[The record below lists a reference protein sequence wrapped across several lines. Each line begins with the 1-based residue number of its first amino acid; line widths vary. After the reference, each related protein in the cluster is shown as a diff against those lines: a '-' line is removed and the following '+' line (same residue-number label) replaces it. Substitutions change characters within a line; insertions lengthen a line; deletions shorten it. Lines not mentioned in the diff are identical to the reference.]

1 MKKTNQSLILL
12 VLMAMIFF
20 SCTTKKEAQIADHV
34 FTNGKIY
41 TVNDSSPWAEA
52 VAVKANKIIFV
63 GTAQEAKSYIGKTTE
78 VTDLGGKMLMPGFVE
93 SHIHPTV
100 AWVTEGADLQ
110 TDDKKE
116 MFQRLIKWADE
127 NPQSPVVRGFG
138 WRYSIFPKEGP
149 DKKTLDSLF
158 PDKPVF
164 LIAIDGHGAW
174 VNSKVFE
181 MTGVDKNTPDP
192 MPGFSTYQRY
202 PETGEPTG
210 FLVEIPA
217 FIGILGKLIPTDLN
231 AVKQGMETY
240 MQKFSEAGITTAFD
254 AGILG
259 IAQHEGYDLYQQLE
273 KEGKL
278 SLRIFGSYY
287 YNKPDEDPFAPFL
300 ELNSKYQSELVKASI
315 LKINVDGGDAQY
327 TAAML
332 HPYAG
337 KKDFKGEL
345 LMKKERLN
353 EIVKEANDKGIPT
366 FAHIIGDAGVRA
378 YLDAVE
384 YARKKNPEAKTRHT
398 ASHIVF
404 MDNADIPRFKQLNV
418 SGQMS
423 AQWAT
428 PDPSILVMSADRLG
442 LDFIKANYMK
452 MGSLVRSGAN
462 VGLGTDW
469 FAAGYYSTYKPLE
482 AIYVA
487 MTRSMVQGKG
497 LMDQLLPV
505 SEVITLEQ
513 ALHASTMGSAYI
525 LNMEKQIGS
534 IEKGKLADF
543 VVLDKNLFEIPVT
556 EIKNTQVLLTV
567 MNGKVQHQKEL

>member
-1 MKKTNQSLILL
+1 MKKTTQNIFLITLMLTLL
-12 VLMAMIFF
+12 F
-20 SCTTKKEAQIADHV
+20 SCVTQKNDEAADHI
-34 FTNGKIY
+34 FTNGKVY
-41 TVNDSSPWAEA
+41 TVNDSLPWAEA

-63 GTAQEAKSYIGKTTE
+63 GTSEEAKSYIGKQTE
-78 VTDLGGKMLMPGFVE
+78 VTDLAGKMLMPGFVE

-100 AWVTEGADLQ
+100 AWVTVGADLQ
-110 TDDKKE
+110 TDDKQE
-116 MFQRLIKWADE
+116 MFQRLKQWADE
-127 NPQSPVVRGFG
+127 NPQSPVIRGFG
-138 WRYSIFPKEGP
+138 WRYGLFPQEGP

-181 MTGVDKNTPDP
+181 MTGIDKNTPDP

-202 PETGEPTG
+202 PKTGEPTG

-217 FIGILGKLIPTDLN
+217 FIGILGKLIPTDLT
-231 AVKQGMETY
+231 AVKEGMETY
-240 MQKFSEAGITTAFD
+240 MHKFSEAGITTAFD

-278 SLRIFGSYY
+278 SVRTFGSYY
-287 YNKPDEDPFAPFL
+287 YNKPEEDPFAPFL

-315 LKINVDGGDAQY
+315 LKINVDGGEAQY

-332 HPYAG
+332 HPYVG
-337 KKDFKGEL
+337 KKGFKGEL
-345 LMKKERLN
+345 LMKIERLN
-353 EIVKEANDKGIPT
+353 EIVKEANNRGIPT

-398 ASHIVF
+398 ASHIVY
-404 MDNADIPRFKQLNV
+404 MDDSDIPRFKQLDV

-428 PDPSILVMSADRLG
+428 PDPSVLGMSADRLG
-442 LDFIKANYMK
+442 LDFVKANYMK
-452 MGSLVRSGAN
+452 IGSLVRSGAN

-469 FAAGYYSTYKPLE
+469 FAAGYYSTYRPLE

-487 MTRSMVQGKG
+487 TTRSMVHGKG
-497 LMDQLLPV
+497 LMDQLPPV

-513 ALHASTMGSAYI
+513 ALYASTMGSAYI
-525 LNMEKQIGS
+525 LNVEKQIGS

-543 VVLDKNLFEIPVT
+543 IVVEKNLFDIPVT
-556 EIKNTQVLLTV
+556 EVKNTRVLLTV
-567 MNGKVQHQKEL
+567 MNGKVRHKKDM

>member
-1 MKKTNQSLILL
+1 MKKTTRKLTLIVLLAMLIL
-12 VLMAMIFF
+12 
-20 SCTTKKEAQIADHV
+20 SCTNKKAEDIADMV

-41 TVNDSSPWAEA
+41 TVNDSLPWAEA
-52 VAVKANKIIFV
+52 VAVKGNKIIFV
-63 GTAQEAKSYIGKTTE
+63 GTSQEAKSYIGKHTE
-78 VTDLGGKMLMPGFVE
+78 VTDLAGKMLMPGFVE

-100 AWVTEGADLQ
+100 AWVTVGADLQ

-116 MFQRLIKWADE
+116 MFQRLIKWEEE
-127 NPQSPVVRGFG
+127 NPQSPVIRGFG
-138 WRYSIFPKEGP
+138 WRYGLFPQEGP

-158 PDKPVF
+158 PNKPVF

-202 PETGEPTG
+202 PKTGEPTG

-217 FIGILGKLIPTDLN
+217 FIGILGKLIPTDLS
-231 AVKQGMETY
+231 AVKEGMETY
-240 MQKFSEAGITTAFD
+240 MHKFSEAGITTAFD

-273 KEGKL
+273 KERKL
-278 SLRIFGSYY
+278 SIRIFGSYY

-315 LKINVDGGDAQY
+315 LKINVDGGEAQY

-337 KKDFKGEL
+337 KKDFKGEM

-353 EIVKEANDKGIPT
+353 EIVKGANDKGIPT

-384 YARKKNPEAKTRHT
+384 YARKNNPQAKTRHT
-398 ASHIVF
+398 ASHIVY
-404 MDNADIPRFKQLNV
+404 MDDADIPRFKQLDV

-423 AQWAT
+423 AQWAA
-428 PDPSILVMSADRLG
+428 PDPSVLGMSADRLG
-442 LDFIKANYMK
+442 LDFVKANYMK

-469 FAAGYYSTYKPLE
+469 FAAGYYSTYRPLE

-487 MTRSMVQGKG
+487 MTRSMVHGKG
-497 LMDQLLPV
+497 LMDQLPPA

-513 ALHASTMGSAYI
+513 ALYASTMGSAYI
-525 LNMEKQIGS
+525 LNAEKQIGS

-543 VVLDKNLFEIPVT
+543 IVFDKNLFDIPVT
-556 EIKNTQVLLTV
+556 EIKNTRVLLTV
-567 MNGKVQHQKEL
+567 MNGKVQHKKDI

>member
-1 MKKTNQSLILL
+1 MKKSYPRMPLL
-12 VLMAMIFF
+12 AFLAVLLF
-20 SCTTKKEAQIADHV
+20 SFSPAQAKETADMV
-34 FTNGKIY
+34 FTNGRIY
-41 TVNDSSPWAEA
+41 TVNKAQPWAEA
-52 VAVKANKIIFV
+52 VAVKDKKIIFV
-63 GTAQEAKSYIGKTTE
+63 GSAKEAKSYVGHQTK
-78 VTDLGGKMLMPGFVE
+78 VTDLAGKMMMPGFVE

-100 AWVTEGADLQ
+100 AWLTIGADLQ
-110 TDDKKE
+110 TDDRQE
-116 MFQRLIKWADE
+116 MMQRLKQWADE

-138 WRYSIFPKEGP
+138 WRYGLFPQEGP

-181 MTGVDKNTPDP
+181 MTGIDKNTPDP

-217 FIGILGKLIPTDLN
+217 FIGILGKLIPTDLST
-231 AVKQGMETY
+231 VKGGMEAY
-240 MQKFSEAGITTAFD
+240 MHKFSEAGITTVLD

-259 IAQHEGYDLYQQLE
+259 IPQHEGYELYQQLE

-278 SLRIFGSYY
+278 TVRTFGTYY
-287 YNKPDEDPFAPFL
+287 YNQPEEDPFAPFL

-315 LKINVDGGDAQY
+315 LKINIDGGEAQY

-332 HPYAG
+332 HPYVG
-337 KKDFKGEL
+337 KGDFKGDL
-345 LMKKERLN
+345 LMTDERTF
-353 EIVKEANDKGIPT
+353 EIVKEANDRGIPT
-366 FAHIIGDAGVRA
+366 FAHVIGDRGVRQ
-378 YLDAVE
+378 YLDAVA
-384 YARKKNPEAKTRHT
+384 YARKTNPKSKTRHT
-398 ASHIVF
+398 ASHIVYI
-404 MDNADIPRFKQLNV
+404 DDADLPRFKQLGV
-418 SGQMS
+418 SGQFS

-428 PDPSILVMSADRLG
+428 PDPSILGMVADRLG
-442 LDFIKANYMK
+442 LDFVKSNYMK
-452 MGSLVRSGAN
+452 MGSLVRSEAN

-487 MTRSMVQGKG
+487 ATRSMVHGKG
-497 LMDQLLPV
+497 LMDQLPPV

-525 LNMEKQIGS
+525 LNIEDKIGS
-534 IEKGKLADF
+534 IEKGKFADF
-543 VVLDKNLFEIPVT
+543 IVFEKNLFEMPLT
-556 EIKNTQVLLTV
+556 EVKNAKVVLTV
-567 MNGKVQHQKEL
+567 MNGKVTHQSK

>member
-1 MKKTNQSLILL
+1 MKKILL
-12 VLMAMIFF
+12 QLSAGLVTVLVLSGFAPQQQGE
-20 SCTTKKEAQIADHV
+20 TADQV
-34 FTNGKIY
+34 FTNGKVY
-41 TVNDSSPWAEA
+41 TVNAAQPWAEA
-52 VAVKANKIIFV
+52 VAVKGKKIVFV
-63 GTAQEAKSYIGKTTE
+63 GSTKDAKSYVGKQTK
-78 VTDLGGKMLMPGFVE
+78 VTDLAGKMLMPGFVE
-93 SHIHPTV
+93 SHTHPTV
-100 AWVTEGADLQ
+100 AWLTIGADLQ
-110 TDDKKE
+110 TDDKQE
-116 MFQRLIKWADE
+116 MFRRLKQWADE

-138 WRYSIFPKEGP
+138 WRYGIFPQEGP
-149 DKKTLDSLF
+149 DKKALDSLF

-174 VNSKVFE
+174 VNSKVLN

-217 FIGILGKLIPTDLN
+217 FIGILGKLIPADLS
-231 AVKQGMETY
+231 AVKAGMETY
-240 MQKFSEAGITTAFD
+240 MAKFSAAGITTVLD

-259 IAQHEGYDLYQQLE
+259 IQQHEGYDLYQQLE

-278 SLRIFGSYY
+278 TVRTFGTYY
-287 YNKPDEDPFAPFL
+287 YNKPEEDPFAPFL
-300 ELNSKYQSELVKASI
+300 ALNSKYQSELVKAAI
-315 LKINVDGGDAQY
+315 LKINIDGGESQY

-337 KKDFKGEL
+337 KGDFRGDL
-345 LMKKERLN
+345 LMTDERTN
-353 EIVKEANDKGIPT
+353 EIVKTANDRGIPT
-366 FAHIIGDAGVRA
+366 FAHIIGDRGVRQ
-378 YLDAVE
+378 YLNAVE
-384 YARKKNPEAKTRHT
+384 YARKANPQSQTRHT
-398 ASHIVF
+398 ASHIVYI
-404 MDNADIPRFKQLNV
+404 DDADIPRFKQLGV
-418 SGQMS
+418 SGQFS

-428 PDPSILVMSADRLG
+428 PDAAVLGLSANRLG
-442 LDFIKANYMK
+442 LDFVKANYVRL
-452 MGSLVRSGAN
+452 GSVLRSGAN

-487 MTRSMVQGKG
+487 TTRKMIHGKG
-497 LMDQLLPV
+497 VMEQLPPA

-543 VVLDKNLFEIPVT
+543 IVFEKSLFDMPLS
-556 EIKNTQVLLTV
+556 EIKNAKVLLTV
-567 MNGKVQHQKEL
+567 MNGNVTHGSK

>member
-1 MKKTNQSLILL
+1 MPLL
-12 VLMAMIFF
+12 AFLAVLLF
-20 SCTTKKEAQIADHV
+20 SFSPAQAKETADMV
-34 FTNGKIY
+34 FTNGRIY
-41 TVNDSSPWAEA
+41 TVNKAQPWAEA
-52 VAVKANKIIFV
+52 VAVKDKKIIFV
-63 GTAQEAKSYIGKTTE
+63 GSAKEAKAYVGHQTK
-78 VTDLGGKMLMPGFVE
+78 VTDLAGKMMMPGFVE

-100 AWVTEGADLQ
+100 AWLTIGADLQ
-110 TDDKKE
+110 TDDRQE
-116 MFQRLIKWADE
+116 MMQRLKQWADE
-127 NPQSPVVRGFG
+127 NPQSPVIRGFG
-138 WRYSIFPKEGP
+138 WRYGLFPQEGP

-181 MTGVDKNTPDP
+181 MTGIDKNTPDP

-217 FIGILGKLIPTDLN
+217 FIGILGKLIPADLN
-231 AVKQGMETY
+231 AVKAGMEAY
-240 MQKFSEAGITTAFD
+240 MHKFSEAGITTVLD

-259 IAQHEGYDLYQQLE
+259 IPQHEGYELYQQLE

-278 SLRIFGSYY
+278 TVRTFGTYY
-287 YNKPDEDPFAPFL
+287 YNQPEEDPFAPFL

-315 LKINVDGGDAQY
+315 LKINIDGGESQY

-332 HPYAG
+332 HPYIG
-337 KKDFKGEL
+337 KGDFKGDL
-345 LMKKERLN
+345 LMTDERTF
-353 EIVKEANDKGIPT
+353 EIVKEANDRGIPT
-366 FAHIIGDAGVRA
+366 FAHIIGDRGVRQ
-378 YLDAVE
+378 YLDAVA
-384 YARKKNPEAKTRHT
+384 YARKTNPKSKTRHT
-398 ASHIVF
+398 ASHIVYI
-404 MDNADIPRFKQLNV
+404 DDADLPRFKQLGV
-418 SGQMS
+418 SGQFS

-428 PDPSILVMSADRLG
+428 PDPSVLELSADRLG
-442 LDFIKANYMK
+442 LDYVKAKYVRL
-452 MGSLVRSGAN
+452 GSVLRSGAN

-487 MTRSMVQGKG
+487 TTRRMVHGKG
-497 LMDQLLPV
+497 LMEQLPPV

-525 LNMEKQIGS
+525 LNMEDKIGS
-534 IEKGKLADF
+534 IEKGKFADF
-543 VVLDKNLFEIPVT
+543 IVFEKNLFEMPLT
-556 EIKNTQVLLTV
+556 EVKNAKVVLTV
-567 MNGKVQHQKEL
+567 MNGKVTHQSK